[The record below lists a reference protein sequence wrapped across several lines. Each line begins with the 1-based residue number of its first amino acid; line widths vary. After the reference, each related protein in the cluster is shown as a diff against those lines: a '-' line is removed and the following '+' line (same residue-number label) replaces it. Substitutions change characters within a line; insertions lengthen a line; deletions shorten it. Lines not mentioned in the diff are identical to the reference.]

1 MTVRLDMPSV
11 EVMEDGHDFTEE
23 MERADEFANWLGKMQ
38 GIGAYPDIE
47 NPENVLP
54 SDELDT

>member
-1 MTVRLDMPSV
+1 MPSV